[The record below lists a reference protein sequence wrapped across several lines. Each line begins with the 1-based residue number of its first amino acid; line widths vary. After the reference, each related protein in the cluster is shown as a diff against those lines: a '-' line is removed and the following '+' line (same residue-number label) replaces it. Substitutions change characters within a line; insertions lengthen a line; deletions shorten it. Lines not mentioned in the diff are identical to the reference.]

1 MDKII
6 KEINPIYLIA
16 GAAALVAFLYLKKN
30 GVQGIT
36 YNLAGAA
43 VDAVNGIVTGTV
55 VGLGQVVG
63 IPATNMTQCQ
73 KDMANGN
80 KWDASF
86 SCDAST
92 YLSWL
97 AHGAPTKI

>member
-1 MDKII
+1 M
-6 KEINPIYLIA
+6 
-16 GAAALVAFLYLKKN
+16 
-30 GVQGIT
+30 QGIT

-43 VDAVNGIVTGTV
+43 VDAVNGVVAGTV
-55 VGLGQVVG
+55 VGIGQVVG
-63 IPATNMTQCQ
+63 IPATNMTQCE

-92 YLSWL
+92 YISWL

>member
-1 MDKII
+1 MEKII
-6 KEINPIYLIA
+6 KEINPMYILAAIALA
-16 GAAALVAFLYLKKN
+16 GAFYYVKKN

-43 VDAVNGIVTGTV
+43 VDAVNGVVTGTV

-92 YLSWL
+92 YISWL